1 MLDQLRRHWF
11 LLAVACVLLFGF
23 QWADLFEVYVRL
35 IPVGWVVTFVMFL
48 NGLTL
53 PTPQFLKALKRPAQ
67 IIIGVACGYVIVA
80 LIGYPASRFLEA
92 FNADFA
98 VGLLVISAMPT
109 TLSSGIVWTR
119 LAGGNDALTLLTTV
133 ASNGISF
140 IAVPSILFFTVG
152 SFISLKPAEMIGRL
166 VLVVLLPVG
175 VAQGVRQIKRVSRFA
190 LQHRTLLSV
199 IPQILILNM
208 VFVGV
213 VGGVLQMN
221 RRGEQLAFMEFLILA
236 VVAAGVHGLAAAGCW
251 MAGKGLRWERAD
263 RLSLLF
269 SGSQKT
275 LPASLYVCTRFFPSY
290 PFATI
295 PCVMYHVFQLI
306 IDSWFAEMARHRSSK
321 MPL

>member
-11 LLAVACVLLFGF
+11 LLAVACVVLVSF
-23 QWADLFEVYVRL
+23 QWADLFEVYVRS

-53 PTPQFLKALKRPAQ
+53 PTPQFLGALKRPAQ
-67 IIIGVACGYVIVA
+67 VIIGVVCGYVIVA
-80 LIGYPASRFLEA
+80 LLGYPASRCLEL
-92 FNADFA
+92 FNTDFA

-109 TLSSGIVWTR
+109 TVSSGVIWTR

-133 ASNGISF
+133 ASSGISF
-140 IAVPSILFFTVG
+140 IAVPSTLFFTVG
-152 SFISLKPAEMIGRL
+152 SFISLKPVEMLGRL

-175 VAQGVRQIKRVSRFA
+175 VAQGVRQIKRVSRLA
-190 LQHRTLLSV
+190 LQHKTLLSV

-208 VFVGV
+208 VFVGA
-213 VGGVLQMN
+213 VGGVLQMG
-221 RRGEQLAFMEFLILA
+221 RRSEQLAFKEFLILA
-236 VVAAGVHGLAAAGCW
+236 VVTAGLHGLAAAACW
-251 MAGKGLRWERAD
+251 MAGKGLRWNRAD

-275 LPASLYVCTRFFPSY
+275 LPASLYICSRFFPSF

-306 IDSWFAEMARHRSSK
+306 IDSWLAEMARQGEGTK
-321 MPL
+321 L